1 MSPRYDEAP
10 EVTPHNY
17 PEVHLPPSGPELAA
31 QRQQQYAPAT
41 PVKPDDSTNPPLQN
55 TVYIAPF
62 DNTTSPYAYDHQ
74 SAYGPL
80 PPSEAGKASKKIWGC
95 SGLVFVLS
103 VIIAILSAAV
113 IGLAAGTGVE
123 ASRANDAEARLASMS
138 SSPATVTVTAPASTS
153 TDSSSIDKGCSTNS
167 ASVTGST
174 YASSF
179 FNKAIFKIFCNSDA
193 PNNPLSSLFVG
204 DFDDCM
210 DACASYSY
218 YMPMDFSTNVT
229 SNNMTCAGVSFIPAW
244 TNRTLAVQGGTPG
257 NCYLHPG
264 PQNQSALLNPN
275 VGHPVHAAIVD
286 SSA

>member
-1 MSPRYDEAP
+1 MPPRYDEAP

-17 PEVHLPPSGPELAA
+17 PEVHLPPSVPEVAA
-31 QRQQQYAPAT
+31 QRQQYAPAT
-41 PVKPDDSTNPPLQN
+41 PVKLEDSTNPPLPN
-55 TVYIAPF
+55 NIYIAPF
-62 DNTTSPYAYDHQ
+62 DNATSPYAYDLQ
-74 SAYGPL
+74 SGYGPI
-80 PPSEAGKASKKIWGC
+80 PSETGKTPKKIWGC
-95 SGLVFVLS
+95 STLVFVLS

-153 TDSSSIDKGCSTNS
+153 TDVSAIDKGCSTNS

-204 DFDDCM
+204 NFDDCM

-218 YMPMDFSTNVT
+218 YMPLDFSNNAT
-229 SNNMTCAGVSFIPAW
+229 SNNATCAGVSFIPRW
-244 TNRTLAVQGGTPG
+244 TNRTFAVEGGTPG

-275 VGHPVHAAIVD
+275 VGSPVHAAIVD